1 MDRPSPSSL
10 ARSLALIPHPEGGYY
25 KEVFRSADESA
36 LLPPRFGS
44 ERPPL
49 PYCTSIYYLVEAPDF
64 SAFHRIKADELWYFH
79 AGTGIAIHCLCEDGV
94 YRRLELGPWVGYF
107 GAVAAGTWFAA
118 EPCIP
123 GPAGAE
129 PCIPGPAGA
138 EPCILGPAGAE
149 PCAADSAGIA
159 QFPAPED
166 LSRETARSAQGN
178 NGSLGRPWALVSCA
192 VSPGFDF
199 RDFELAGREALGRR
213 YPDRKALI
221 ERLTRV

>member
-1 MDRPSPSSL
+1 MDLGSASPASV

-36 LLPPRFGS
+36 GLPPRFGA

-64 SAFHRIKADELWYFH
+64 SAFHRIKSDELWYFH
-79 AGTGIAIHCLCEDGV
+79 AGTGIAIHCLCEDGG

-118 EPCIP
+118 EPCAP
-123 GPAGAE
+123 D
-129 PCIPGPAGA
+129 
-138 EPCILGPAGAE
+138 
-149 PCAADSAGIA
+149 DSSGK
-159 QFPAPED
+159 
-166 LSRETARSAQGN
+166 
-178 NGSLGRPWALVSCA
+178 PWALVSCA

-199 RDFELAGREALGRR
+199 RDFELAGRETLGRR
-213 YPDRKALI
+213 YLDRMALI
-221 ERLTRV
+221 ERLTRG

>member
-1 MDRPSPSSL
+1 MDTDRPASL

-79 AGTGIAIHCLCEDGV
+79 AGTGIAIHCLCEDGG
-94 YRRLELGPWVGYF
+94 YRRLELGPWLGYF

-118 EPCIP
+118 EPCI
-123 GPAGAE
+123 
-129 PCIPGPAGA
+129 
-138 EPCILGPAGAE
+138 LGPAGAE
-149 PCAADSAGIA
+149 PCAPDASDGA
-159 QFPAPED
+159 
-166 LSRETARSAQGN
+166 
-178 NGSLGRPWALVSCA
+178 PWALVSCA

-199 RDFELAGREALGRR
+199 RDFELAEREALGRR

-221 ERLTRV
+221 ERLARV